1 MAKQRIAVLYDIW
14 YDDKD
19 EEEEPKP
26 SPSKRRR
33 KPAKEDHQEI
43 HEALRESGHSP
54 FYVTVDGTRESL
66 IELAKVECDLFF
78 NLTGSWAGDDTKDI
92 HLAAYLELCGFK
104 YTGTGPFG
112 IHLSQNKALAKK
124 IFAFHGIR
132 TPFFAMVYRGRLD
145 WAHDD
150 LSFPVIVKPAREDG
164 SIGIE
169 FNAVC
174 ESIKEL
180 MERIHDI
187 HEKFD
192 SPALIEEYIDG
203 REFYVAVLGND
214 SPQAL
219 PVVELDLSKLPEG
232 TPKIAGT
239 EVKWRTGT
247 EAYRK
252 TKSIIPTDLD
262 EKTVKALHET
272 AIAAYQALEMKDYG
286 RIDMRQAKGGKI
298 YVLEVNPNP
307 WLHSKAEMALAAKE
321 SGRSYA
327 GLIDEIVNLAL
338 SRYPS

>member
-1 MAKQRIAVLYDIW
+1 MAKLRVAILYDIW
-14 YDDKD
+14 Y
-19 EEEEPKP
+19 EEEEETPEEAKP
-26 SPSKRRR
+26 VRRRR
-33 KPAKEDHQEI
+33 KPDKEDRQEI
-43 HEALRESGHSP
+43 HEALRETGHSP

-66 IELAKVECDLFF
+66 ADLTKTECDLVF
-78 NLTGSWAGDDTKDI
+78 NLTASWAGDDTKDV
-92 HLAAYLELCGFK
+92 HLAAYLDLCGFK

-112 IHLSQNKALAKK
+112 IHLSQNKSLAKK
-124 IFAFHGIR
+124 IFAFHSIR
-132 TPFFAMVYRGRLD
+132 TPYFAAVYRGRLD
-145 WAHDD
+145 WAHED

-187 HEKFD
+187 HERFD
-192 SPALIEEYIDG
+192 SPAMIEEYIDG
-203 REFYVAVLGND
+203 RELYVTVLGNE
-214 SPQAL
+214 SPTAL

-239 EVKWRTGT
+239 EVKWRTGS

-262 EKTVKALHET
+262 EKTVKQLNET
-272 AIAAYQALEMKDYG
+272 ALAAYQALELRDYG
-286 RIDMRQAKGGKI
+286 RIDMRLDKSGKV

-307 WLHSKAEMALAAKE
+307 WLHSKAEVALAAKE
-321 SGRSYA
+321 SGRAYPA
-327 GLIDEIVNLAL
+327 LIEEIANLAL
-338 SRYPS
+338 SRYGA

>member
-1 MAKQRIAVLYDIW
+1 MAKLRIAVLYDIW
-14 YDDKD
+14 YDESA
-19 EEEEPKP
+19 EE
-26 SPSKRRR
+26 SPEG
-33 KPAKEDHQEI
+33 KPARKKKKPDKEDRQEI
-43 HEALRESGHSP
+43 HEALREAGHSP
-54 FYVTVDGTRESL
+54 FYVSIDGTRESL
-66 IELAKVECDLFF
+66 AELAKTESDLIF
-78 NLTGSWAGDDTKDI
+78 NLTASWAGDDTKDI

-104 YTGTGPFG
+104 YTGAGPFG
-112 IHLSQNKALAKK
+112 MHLSQNKSLAKK

-132 TPFFAMVYRGRLD
+132 TPFFATVYRGRLD

-203 REFYVAVLGND
+203 REMYVTVLGNEN
-214 SPQAL
+214 PAAL
-219 PVVELDLSKLPEG
+219 PVVELDMSKLPEG
-232 TPKIAGT
+232 MPKIAGT
-239 EVKWRTGT
+239 EVKWRTGS

-252 TKSIIPTDLD
+252 TKSVIPTNLD
-262 EKTVKALHET
+262 EKVTKNLQET
-272 AIAAYQALEMKDYG
+272 ALAAYQALELRDYG
-286 RIDMRQAKGGKI
+286 RIDMRLTKDGKV

-307 WLHSKAEMALAAKE
+307 WLHSKAEVALAAKE
-321 SGRSYA
+321 SGRTYPA
-327 GLIDEIVNLAL
+327 LIEEIVNLAL
-338 SRYPS
+338 ARYGA

>member
-1 MAKQRIAVLYDIW
+1 MAKLRIAVLYDIW
-14 YDDKD
+14 YEEAGED
-19 EEEEPKP
+19 EDSKP
-26 SPSKRRR
+26 PRKGR
-33 KPAKEDHQEI
+33 KPDKEDRQEI
-43 HEALRESGHSP
+43 HEALREAGHSP
-54 FYVTVDGTRESL
+54 FYATVDGTRESL
-66 IELAKVECDLFF
+66 AELAKTECDLVF
-78 NLTGSWAGDDTKDI
+78 NLTASWAGDDTKDV

-104 YTGTGPFG
+104 YTGAGPFG
-112 IHLSQNKALAKK
+112 IHLSQNKSLAKK

-132 TPFFAMVYRGRLD
+132 TPYFAAVYRGRLD

-192 SPALIEEYIDG
+192 SPAMIEEYIDG
-203 REFYVAVLGND
+203 REMYVTVLGNEN
-214 SPQAL
+214 PAAL
-219 PVVELDLSKLPEG
+219 PVVELDLSRLPEG

-239 EVKWRTGT
+239 EVKWRTGS

-252 TKSIIPTDLD
+252 TKSIIPTNLD
-262 EKTVKALHET
+262 EKTVKTLHET
-272 AIAAYQALEMKDYG
+272 AVAAYQAVELRDYG
-286 RIDMRQAKGGKI
+286 RIDMRLDKEGKV

-307 WLHSKAEMALAAKE
+307 WLHSKAEVALAAKE
-321 SGRSYA
+321 SGKSYPA
-327 GLIDEIVNLAL
+327 LIEEIVNLAL
-338 SRYPS
+338 TRYGA

>member
-1 MAKQRIAVLYDIW
+1 MAKLRIAVLYDIW
-14 YDDKD
+14 FDDS
-19 EEEEPKP
+19 EEEIPEGKP
-26 SPSKRRR
+26 VR
-33 KPAKEDHQEI
+33 KKKKPDKEDRQEV
-43 HEALRESGHSP
+43 HEALRELGHSP
-54 FYVTVDGTRESL
+54 IYVSIDGTRESL
-66 IELAKVECDLFF
+66 SELAKTECDLIF
-78 NLTGSWAGDDTKDI
+78 NLTASWAGDDTKDI
-92 HLAAYLELCGFK
+92 HLAAYLDLCGFK
-104 YTGTGPFG
+104 YTGAGPFG
-112 IHLSQNKALAKK
+112 LHLSQNKSLAKK

-132 TPFFAMVYRGRLD
+132 TPYFAAVYRGRLD

-203 REFYVAVLGND
+203 REMYVAVMGNEN
-214 SPQAL
+214 PAAL
-219 PVVELDLSKLPEG
+219 PVVELDMSRLPEG

-239 EVKWRTGT
+239 EVKWRTGS

-252 TKSIIPTDLD
+252 TKSVIPTDLD
-262 EKTVKALHET
+262 EKVGKKLQET
-272 AIAAYQALEMKDYG
+272 ALAAYQAVELRDYG
-286 RIDMRQAKGGKI
+286 RIDMRLDKDGKI

-307 WLHSKAEMALAAKE
+307 WLHSKAEVALAAKE
-321 SGRSYA
+321 SGRTYPA
-327 GLIDEIVNLAL
+327 LIEEIVNLAL
-338 SRYPS
+338 ARYGA

>member
-1 MAKQRIAVLYDIW
+1 MAKLRIGVFYDVW
-14 YDDKD
+14 YED
-19 EEEEPKP
+19 EKETEVAKP
-26 SPSKRRR
+26 PRKGR
-33 KPAKEDHQEI
+33 KPDKEDHQQV
-43 HEALRESGHSP
+43 HEALREVGHSP
-54 FYVTVDGTRESL
+54 FYVTVDGTRDSL
-66 IELAKVECDLFF
+66 AELAKIECDLIF

-92 HLAAYLELCGFK
+92 HLAAYLDLCGFK
-104 YTGTGPFG
+104 YTGAGPYG
-112 IHLSQNKALAKK
+112 IHLSQNKSLAKK

-132 TPFFAMVYRGRLD
+132 TPYFAGVYRGRLD
-145 WAHDD
+145 WAHEN

-192 SPALIEEYIDG
+192 SPALIEEYIEG
-203 REFYVAVLGND
+203 REFYVAVLGNEN
-214 SPQAL
+214 PVAL
-219 PVVELDLSKLPEG
+219 PVVELDFSKLPEG

-262 EKTVKALHET
+262 EKTVKTLNET
-272 AIAAYQALEMKDYG
+272 AIAAYQALELRDYG
-286 RIDMRQAKGGKI
+286 RIDMRLDRDGKV

-307 WLHSKAEMALAAKE
+307 WLDSKAEVSLAAKE
-321 SGRSYA
+321 SGRSQA
-327 GLIDEIVNLAL
+327 ALIDEIVNLAL
-338 SRYPS
+338 SRYGA

>member
-1 MAKQRIAVLYDIW
+1 MAKLRIAVFYDVW
-14 YDDKD
+14 YED
-19 EEEEPKP
+19 EEETEEAKP
-26 SPSKRRR
+26 PRKGR
-33 KPAKEDHQEI
+33 KPDKEDHQEV
-43 HEALRESGHSP
+43 HEALREAGHSP
-54 FYVTVDGTRESL
+54 FYATVDGTRESL
-66 IELAKVECDLFF
+66 AEMAKTECDLVF

-92 HLAAYLELCGFK
+92 HLAAYLDLCGFK
-104 YTGTGPFG
+104 YTGAGPYG
-112 IHLSQNKALAKK
+112 IHLSQNKSLAKK

-132 TPFFAMVYRGRLD
+132 TPYFAGVYRGRLD
-145 WAHDD
+145 WAHDN

-192 SPALIEEYIDG
+192 SPALIEEYIEG
-203 REFYVAVLGND
+203 REMYVAVLGNAN
-214 SPQAL
+214 PVAL
-219 PVVELDLSKLPEG
+219 PVVELDFSKLPEG

-262 EKTVKALHET
+262 EKTVKTLNET
-272 AIAAYQALEMKDYG
+272 AIAAYQALELRDYG
-286 RIDMRQAKGGKI
+286 RIDMRLDQDGKV

-307 WLHSKAEMALAAKE
+307 WLHSKAEVAMAAKE
-321 SGRSYA
+321 SGRSYPA
-327 GLIDEIVNLAL
+327 LIDEIVNFAL
-338 SRYPS
+338 SRYGA

>member
-1 MAKQRIAVLYDIW
+1 MAKLRVAVLYDIW
-14 YDDKD
+14 FD
-19 EEEEPKP
+19 EEEEAPEEAKP
-26 SPSKRRR
+26 ARR
-33 KPAKEDHQEI
+33 KRKPDKEDRQEI
-43 HEALRESGHSP
+43 HEALRENGHSP

-66 IELAKVECDLFF
+66 ASLTKTECDLVF
-78 NLTGSWAGDDTKDI
+78 NLTASWAGDDTKDV
-92 HLAAYLELCGFK
+92 HLAAYLDLCGFK

-112 IHLSQNKALAKK
+112 IHLSQNKSLAKK

-132 TPFFAMVYRGRLD
+132 TPYFAAVYRGRLD

-203 REFYVAVLGND
+203 RELYVAVLGNE
-214 SPQAL
+214 SPTAL

-239 EVKWRTGT
+239 EVKWRTGS

-262 EKTVKALHET
+262 EKTVKQLHET
-272 AIAAYQALEMKDYG
+272 ALAAYQALELRDYG
-286 RIDMRQAKGGKI
+286 RIDMRLDKSGKV

-307 WLHSKAEMALAAKE
+307 WLHSKAEVALAARD
-321 SGRSYA
+321 SGRDYPA
-327 GLIDEIVNLAL
+327 LIEEIANLAL
-338 SRYPS
+338 SRYGA

>member
-1 MAKQRIAVLYDIW
+1 MAKQRIAILYDIW
-14 YDDKD
+14 FDESDDTAS
-19 EEEEPKP
+19 EE
-26 SPSKRRR
+26 
-33 KPAKEDHQEI
+33 KPARKKKKPDKEDRQEI

-54 FYVTVDGTRESL
+54 FYASIDGTRESL
-66 IELAKVECDLFF
+66 AALAKTECDLIF
-78 NLTGSWAGDDTKDI
+78 NLTASWAGDDTKDI
-92 HLAAYLELCGFK
+92 HLAAYLDLCGFR
-104 YTGTGPFG
+104 YTGAGPFG
-112 IHLSQNKALAKK
+112 LHLSQNKSLAKK

-132 TPFFAMVYRGRLD
+132 TPYFATVYRGRLD

-187 HEKFD
+187 HDKFD
-192 SPALIEEYIDG
+192 SPALIEEYIEG
-203 REFYVAVLGND
+203 REMYVAVLGTDN
-214 SPQAL
+214 PTPL

-239 EVKWRTGT
+239 EVKWRTGS

-252 TKSIIPTDLD
+252 TKSVIPTDLD
-262 EKTVKALHET
+262 EKVVKHLQET
-272 AIAAYQALEMKDYG
+272 AVAAFQAVELRDYG
-286 RIDMRQAKGGKI
+286 RIDMRLNKSGKI

-307 WLHSKAEMALAAKE
+307 WLHSKAEVALAAKE
-321 SGRSYA
+321 SGRTYPA
-327 GLIDEIVNLAL
+327 LIEEIVNLAL
-338 SRYPS
+338 ARYGA

>member
-1 MAKQRIAVLYDIW
+1 MAKQRIAVLYDLW
-14 YDDKD
+14 Y
-19 EEEEPKP
+19 EEKEESQEPKP
-26 SPSKRRR
+26 SPSRKRR
-33 KPAKEDHQEI
+33 KPDKEDRQEI
-43 HEALRESGHSP
+43 HEALREAGHSP
-54 FYVTVDGTRESL
+54 FYVTIDGTRESL
-66 IELAKVECDLFF
+66 AELAKVESDLVF
-78 NLTGSWAGDDTKDI
+78 NLTASWAGDDTKDV
-92 HLAAYLELCGFK
+92 HLAAYLDLCHFK
-104 YTGTGPFG
+104 YTGAGPFG
-112 IHLSQNKALAKK
+112 IHLSQNKSLAKK
-124 IFAFHGIR
+124 IFAFHSIR
-132 TPFFAMVYRGRLD
+132 TPFFATVYRGRLD

-203 REFYVAVLGND
+203 REIYVTVLGNE
-214 SPQAL
+214 SPVAL
-219 PVVELDLSKLPEG
+219 PAVELDLSKLPEG

-239 EVKWRTGT
+239 EVKWRTGS

-262 EKTVKALHET
+262 EKTVKALDET
-272 AIAAYQALEMKDYG
+272 ALAAYQALELRDYG
-286 RIDMRQAKGGKI
+286 RIDMRLDKEGKI

-307 WLHSKAEMALAAKE
+307 WLHSKAEVALAAKE
-321 SGRSYA
+321 SGRSYSA
-327 GLIDEIVNLAL
+327 LIDEIVNLAL
-338 SRYPS
+338 SRYSN